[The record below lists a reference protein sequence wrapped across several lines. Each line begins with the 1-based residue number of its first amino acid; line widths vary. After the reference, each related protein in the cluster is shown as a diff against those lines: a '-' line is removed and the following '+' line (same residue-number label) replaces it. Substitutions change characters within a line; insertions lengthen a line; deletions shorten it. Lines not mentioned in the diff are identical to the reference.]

1 MSDVRKSKEAGSE
14 TMKRVFKYLAYLVAL
29 GAIVLVAYAQLAPP
43 PAPVE
48 RVVVPVSPPAE

>member
-1 MSDVRKSKEAGSE
+1 
-14 TMKRVFKYLAYLVAL
+14 MKRVFKYLAYLVAL